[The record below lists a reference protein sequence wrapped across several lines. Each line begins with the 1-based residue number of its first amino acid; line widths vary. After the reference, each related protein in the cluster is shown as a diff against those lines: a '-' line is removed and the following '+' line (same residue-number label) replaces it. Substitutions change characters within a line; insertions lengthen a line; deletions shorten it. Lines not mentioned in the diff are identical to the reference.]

1 MLQNR
6 LSRFSGINISH
17 GSVAVPFK
25 SGGIFN
31 YCVNLNLLL
40 RLHVKQFWKS
50 VKIWRSSRQKYSGT
64 FLNMV

>member
-17 GSVAVPFK
+17 DSVAVPFK

-40 RLHVKQFWKS
+40 RLHVKQF
-50 VKIWRSSRQKYSGT
+50 
-64 FLNMV
+64 